1 MKTKIITGKISFT
14 FLLLLTSV
22 WAFWGI
28 IENFHEG
35 WYYESFWKNI
45 GLMFI
50 QYLSPVLI
58 LMTLTLISIWKNK
71 VGAALF
77 LLFGISISFFVN
89 RFNYFV
95 ILPFFIMAILI
106 FFSCFENKKR
116 MYRLIV
122 FIPLILLIVF
132 SIEPVYRV
140 STRLNDKNFSSRK
153 ITGNGVEL
161 IWAPS
166 GPGWPDKGVN
176 WYQADSICRYL
187 SADGQKITFSPQNIW
202 RLPTVDEAVRSMHRH
217 GKNCMGK
224 FKAGAQ
230 PEYEIM
236 PDKETPLWNPHTQ
249 VIYWWTSTETDSS
262 HAYIIVYNGKIR
274 IRNKN
279 NSPDYLSFRAVKN
292 VDK

>member
-1 MKTKIITGKISFT
+1 MKTKITIGKISFT
-14 FLLLLTSV
+14 FLLVLTSI

-35 WYYESFWKNI
+35 WFYASFWKNI
-45 GLMFI
+45 ALMFI
-50 QYLSPVLI
+50 QYLSPFLI
-58 LMTLTLISIWKNK
+58 FMLFSLISIRNNK
-71 VGAALF
+71 IGSALF

-95 ILPFFIMAILI
+95 ILPFFIMAALI
-106 FFSCFENKKR
+106 FFSRFENKKR

-122 FIPLILLIVF
+122 FIPIILLIVF
-132 SIEPVYRV
+132 SIEPIYRV
-140 STRLNDKNFSSRK
+140 STRFNDENFSART
-153 ITGNGVEL
+153 IRGNGIEL
-161 IWAPS
+161 IWAPR
-166 GPGWPDKGVN
+166 GPGWPDKGVS
-176 WYQADSICRYL
+176 WYEADSICRYL
-187 SADGQKITFSPQNIW
+187 NSEGNKITHSVQNIW

-224 FKAGAQ
+224 LNKNGQA
-230 PEYEIM
+230 EYKIK

-262 HAYIIVYNGKIR
+262 HAYIIAYNGKIR

-279 NSPDYLSFRAVKN
+279 NSPNYLSFRAVKN